1 MTQAHIADRNRAN
14 AAKSTGPKTRAGKA
28 ASSKNA
34 RRHGAT
40 GAPDPRRVAS
50 WLAVILGR
58 PQVTP
63 RDLMPTDAAGDLA
76 LTLALSGAR
85 LAAAEDALAEFEAG
99 LEAPPEPLP
108 DPATITGPMIDELLG
123 PGVTPSDRRSGRALL
138 KIMARLHRNDTSDGG
153 HRHRLLTR
161 YAREARAARSRAIA
175 AWSNAAAS
183 HNQTGARS

>member
-50 WLAVILGR
+50 WLSVILDR

-63 RDLMPTDAAGDLA
+63 RDLLPADAAGDLA
-76 LTLALSGAR
+76 LTLA
-85 LAAAEDALAEFEAG
+85 
-99 LEAPPEPLP
+99 
-108 DPATITGPMIDELLG
+108 M
-123 PGVTPSDRRSGRALL
+123 
-138 KIMARLHRNDTSDGG
+138 
-153 HRHRLLTR
+153 
-161 YAREARAARSRAIA
+161 
-175 AWSNAAAS
+175 
-183 HNQTGARS
+183 